1 MRRMFVAAGALAALG
16 ALSLGLAGCGK
27 LGSLERPGPMLG
39 QAPVKATQPSQR
51 QDPNRPV
58 VTIDPRDP
66 DATPGQDQPTPP
78 VPGVPGA
85 GPH

>member
-1 MRRMFVAAGALAALG
+1 MRRILVAAGAVAAIC

-27 LGSLERPGPMLG
+27 LGSLERPGPMFG
-39 QAPVKATQPSQR
+39 HATAESQPSQR

-58 VTIDPRDP
+58 VTVDPRDP
-66 DATPGQDQPTPP
+66 NSTPGQDQPTPP

-85 GPH
+85 GPQ